1 MQVKRYPRKASLMT
15 VPKFERLY
23 SELERRC
30 GPGTPELKPYLAS
43 FFEALMAQPV
53 DLTLLKQSMVQ
64 LLQYLTTPEGRTSN
78 NCYIVDLSIVFPEWG
93 DIELP
98 DLPDEFYD
106 VIGDMGG
113 ALHDTVSSPE
123 IAYNFYS
130 TPEQL
135 LERAQKLLQG
145 A

>member
-1 MQVKRYPRKASLMT
+1 MI
-15 VPKFERLY
+15 KFERLY
-23 SELERRC
+23 SELERRY
-30 GPGTPELKPYLAS
+30 GPGSPGLKPRLAR
-43 FFEALMAQPV
+43 FFDALMADPV
-53 DLTLLKQSMVQ
+53 DLAVVKQSMVE

-78 NCYIVDLSIVFPEWG
+78 NCYIVNMSIVFPEWG

-106 VIGDMGG
+106 VIADMGG

-123 IAYNFYS
+123 IAYNFDS

-135 LERAQKLLQG
+135 LERAQKLLHG

>member
-1 MQVKRYPRKASLMT
+1 MT
-15 VPKFERLY
+15 KFERLY

-30 GPGTPELKPYLAS
+30 GPGSPGLKPRLS
-43 FFEALMAQPV
+43 RFFDALMADPV
-53 DLTLLKQSMVQ
+53 DLAVVKQSMVE

-78 NCYIVDLSIVFPEWG
+78 NCYIVDMSIVFPEWG
-93 DIELP
+93 DIQLPELP
-98 DLPDEFYD
+98 DDFSD
-106 VIGDMGG
+106 IIFDMGA

-123 IAYNFYS
+123 IAYNFDS

-135 LERAQKLLQG
+135 HERAQKLLHG